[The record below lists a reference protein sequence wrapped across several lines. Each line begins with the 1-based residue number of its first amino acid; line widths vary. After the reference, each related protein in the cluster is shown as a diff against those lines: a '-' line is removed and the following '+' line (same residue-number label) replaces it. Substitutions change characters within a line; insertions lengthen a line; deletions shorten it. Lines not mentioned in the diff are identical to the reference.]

1 MLYEEG
7 AIRVGGNDKLEKC
20 IAEGKV
26 KRGNKGMVYF
36 PRHVFG
42 KRESHEETQEFSR
55 GKISDAKSFSMV
67 QDMMRSLELGIQAS
81 QPALSGMLFVVV

>member
-20 IAEGKV
+20 IVEGKV
-26 KRGNKGMVYF
+26 KRGNTCMVYF

-42 KRESHEETQEFSR
+42 KRESHEETQDFSR
-55 GKISDAKSFSMV
+55 AKISDATSFSMV
-67 QDMMRSLELGIQAS
+67 QDMMRSLELGIKAS
-81 QPALSGMLFVVV
+81 QPSLSGMLFVVV